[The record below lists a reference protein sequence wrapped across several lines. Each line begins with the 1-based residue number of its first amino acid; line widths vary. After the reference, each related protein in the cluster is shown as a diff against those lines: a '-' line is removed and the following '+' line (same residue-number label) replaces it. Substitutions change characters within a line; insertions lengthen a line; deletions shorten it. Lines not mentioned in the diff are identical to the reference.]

1 MYNLTTDQIEAIISI
16 YGSILNWA
24 EVLSIHIVTSDIVM

>member
-1 MYNLTTDQIEAIISI
+1 MYNLTADQIEVIISI

-24 EVLSIHIVTSDIVM
+24 EELSIHVVTSDIIM